1 MPDFMH
7 VIALSA
13 GEGTTYASPYSVH
26 CSITSAQSGQMKE
39 ENCKAEGVEGDGNGT
54 DGSSDGE
61 HT

>member
-39 ENCKAEGVEGDGNGT
+39 ENCKAERDGDGT
-54 DGSSDGE
+54 DGSSNGE